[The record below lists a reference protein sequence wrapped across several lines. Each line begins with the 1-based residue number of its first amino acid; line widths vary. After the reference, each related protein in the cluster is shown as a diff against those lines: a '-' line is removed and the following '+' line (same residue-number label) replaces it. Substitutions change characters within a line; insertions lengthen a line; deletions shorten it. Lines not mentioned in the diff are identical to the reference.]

1 MAPDLQEHHD
11 EMLPTSVSSS
21 VRQGRVLPTYDT
33 GEDRRDRP
41 VVHASDASDTSVP
54 PEPDPLAARR
64 ARTRLLGEIEAVAQ
78 AEPDQALAAWL
89 DDLDPS
95 TVPVEILVEAVA
107 ASARLEAAA
116 HARTLSLAAAL
127 ARRPEM
133 EPAWNDDVGPLP
145 RHRSVAADELS
156 MRLGVSRVVAN
167 RLVREGQV
175 LDLVLPATGAALA
188 AGDLDAAKVSVLVQ
202 RLGDL
207 DLPVA
212 EAVEDLVLPEA
223 PERSTAQVRLDVER
237 ALREVDPDGASAR
250 HELARTGRRVS
261 RPRPEPDGMAS
272 MWLVLA
278 AEDAT
283 RVDGVLEHTARAAR
297 VHGDPRTLEQLRAD
311 GLRDLVVGDVP
322 APDSQD
328 SVLPD
333 GDGTA
338 AWGDAERVRPGS
350 SGATSA
356 QGSAPGAP
364 RATGS
369 CACGERGAGRA
380 GAQIRVTVAASTL
393 LGLDDRPGELAG
405 YGPLDAVTARALA
418 AGGTWRRI
426 VTDPL
431 SGAVLDVGRT
441 RYRPPAALDEHV
453 RTRDRHCAAPG
464 CTVSAADADLDHT
477 LEFHSVPSGAG
488 RTPASDVTALGER
501 ARGAQPLGT
510 TSDGNLGV
518 LCRRHHR
525 LKTDGGFRL
534 RQLRPGVYEWV
545 TPAGHRYLTRP
556 GGDAMVDVSAS
567 PPSQV
572 DALAE
577 LPPPF

>member
-1 MAPDLQEHHD
+1 MAPDLLEHLHEPLLAGD
-11 EMLPTSVSSS
+11 SWGLRGGSALPVYDARGRRREPREAAVAGGPRDPRPGGAGGHRGPRASSPCGGGAGATTGA
-21 VRQGRVLPTYDT
+21 RHLAPRGADAPGNHGTTGDHGTT
-33 GEDRRDRP
+33 GERDTTGDRDTTDGRDTTDTHEAVGTDA
-41 VVHASDASDTSVP
+41 VVP
-54 PEPDPLAARR
+54 QEPAHLAIRR
-64 ARTRLLGEIEAVAQ
+64 ERTRLLGEIETVAQ
-78 AEPDQALAAWL
+78 AAPDQALAAWL

-202 RLGDL
+202 RLGNL
-207 DLPVA
+207 DLRVA

-237 ALREVDPDGASAR
+237 ALREVDPDGAAAR

-297 VHGDPRTLEQLRAD
+297 VHGDPH
-311 GLRDLVVGDVP
+311 
-322 APDSQD
+322 
-328 SVLPD
+328 
-333 GDGTA
+333 
-338 AWGDAERVRPGS
+338 
-350 SGATSA
+350 
-356 QGSAPGAP
+356 P
-364 RATGS
+364 RA
-369 CACGERGAGRA
+369 
-380 GAQIRVTVAASTL
+380 AA
-393 LGLDDRPGELAG
+393 R
-405 YGPLDAVTARALA
+405 
-418 AGGTWRRI
+418 
-426 VTDPL
+426 
-431 SGAVLDVGRT
+431 GRT
-441 RYRPPAALDEHV
+441 A
-453 RTRDRHCAAPG
+453 
-464 CTVSAADADLDHT
+464 
-477 LEFHSVPSGAG
+477 
-488 RTPASDVTALGER
+488 
-501 ARGAQPLGT
+501 
-510 TSDGNLGV
+510 
-518 LCRRHHR
+518 
-525 LKTDGGFRL
+525 
-534 RQLRPGVYEWV
+534 
-545 TPAGHRYLTRP
+545 RP
-556 GGDAMVDVSAS
+556 GGR
-567 PPSQV
+567 
-572 DALAE
+572 
-577 LPPPF
+577 